1 MSSLLG
7 DGAEACQT
15 HKPFV
20 ATHMA
25 KFERI
30 LRELSDGA
38 STGGPMPA
46 APTGAGDD
54 AAGRRDASS
63 DDDAVVAAA
72 AVAAAQFS
80 RKGGAR
86 DAQEAANV
94 RGQVAV
100 YAAVVGAGDKAGVVL
115 SAGRIVGDGNGNE
128 INKPDAGLCVY
139 RGPALVAAN
148 ALSAFEGPA
157 FFIPKVPV
165 EAASKHADHGGK
177 RKAVGGPLE
186 CGKVGGKKVKV
197 EGHAAWNEACRDG
210 GTSVTQGS
218 MADHQPPRPD
228 EFEAAEMAVE
238 DIGRSAAAFET
249 PMNNLRALS
258 APHYT
263 VMRLLAT
270 KTAAVKSTSL
280 LRVRRTARRF
290 AGPPRATMR
299 CRPFTRSTRAPSSA
313 PLCRPPRRPCCLPR
327 LTRPPTTS
335 TEVIERHLRLVAQPR
350 RRRWRA
356 TVITVMSFSLASH
369 LHGKSCSSAR
379 PRALPRTRVTAGSN
393 TQANLVPRTR
403 ATTRALAWP
412 AVAARAWP
420 TDVSV
425 FVPILACSGARMGI
439 EGV

>member
-20 ATHMA
+20 ATHVA
-25 KFERI
+25 KFERV

-157 FFIPKVPV
+157 LFIPKVPV

-197 EGHAAWNEACRDG
+197 EGHAAWNEACRDA
-210 GTSVTQGS
+210 GTCVTQGS

-249 PMNNLRALS
+249 PMKNLRALS
-258 APHYT
+258 ATHYT

-270 KTAAVKSTSL
+270 KTAAVNKHLASAGKTY
-280 LRVRRTARRF
+280 RTAVRWAAACHNAMSALHKEYQGTLVRT
-290 AGPPRATMR
+290 AVP
-299 CRPFTRSTRAPSSA
+299 STTTAMLPSEA
-313 PLCRPPRRPCCLPR
+313 D
-327 LTRPPTTS
+327 TAAKH
-335 TEVIERHLRLVAQPR
+335 V
-350 RRRWRA
+350 
-356 TVITVMSFSLASH
+356 
-369 LHGKSCSSAR
+369 
-379 PRALPRTRVTAGSN
+379 AGSDRAASAAGRTAPEAAVASDSN
-393 TQANLVPRTR
+393 YSDVILGGVP
-403 ATTRALAWP
+403 LAWEKLKLGT
-412 AVAARAWP
+412 AESTAENARDRGQQDA
-420 TDVSV
+420 SQ
-425 FVPILACSGARMGI
+425 LGA
-439 EGV
+439 